1 MTRARLRSEKSFVSS
16 PSILIE
22 PLSGRIRPR
31 MHFSSTDLPVPEP
44 PITTIDSPG
53 ATSSSMPCSTF
64 FWPNALVTPRSEILG
79 ETMRRTD
86 QRAKKASVM
95 K

>member
-1 MTRARLRSEKSFVSS
+1 
-16 PSILIE
+16 
-22 PLSGRIRPR
+22 

-53 ATSSSMPCSTF
+53 ATSRSIPCNTF
-64 FWPNALVTPRSEILG
+64 LGPKALVTPRNEILG
-79 ETMRRTD
+79 DAMGGAG